1 MPESLEK
8 RRTAAVSLNRLR
20 QTLAVRTRVRSIW
33 TRMTYRS
40 RATPDFLCIG
50 FYKAGTTS
58 LYDYLDLHPNVILS
72 WLKEV
77 NYYTVFYERGDP
89 WYRSH
94 FPTRRALRRANAIT
108 GEMTPSICS
117 MTEALE
123 RVRHD
128 SPRAKLILIVRDPF
142 ERTRS
147 LYAMMQQKGVMKHSF
162 EQALALADSVASG
175 ATLTDPSE
183 IASLEF
189 LERFTVQSLYA
200 DSIQRTIDHSDGHF
214 LVLFLET
221 LFSDGG
227 ESIEK
232 LSSFLSIPY
241 IPTLSVPH
249 SNRGGYRREQVKE
262 SATIESMH
270 RRFDQSNAELNRLLR
285 SPRVITTD
293 PSAWPEWL
301 ADAGDTIEPGSH

>member
-1 MPESLEK
+1 MHKSLEK
-8 RRTAAVSLNRLR
+8 KRTAAVSLNRLR
-20 QTLAVRTRVRSIW
+20 RTLAVRTRVRSIW
-33 TRMTYRS
+33 TRVTYRS

-50 FYKAGTTS
+50 LYKAGTTS
-58 LYDYLDLHPNVILS
+58 LYDYLDLHPNVIPS

-77 NYYTVFYERGDP
+77 NYYTDSYQRGEP

-94 FPTRRALRRANAIT
+94 FPTRRALWRADAIT
-108 GEMTPSICS
+108 GEMTPSICQR
-117 MTEALE
+117 TDALE

-128 SPRAKLILIVRDPF
+128 SPRAKLILLVRNPF

-147 LYAMMQQKGVMKHSF
+147 LYAMWHKGGVMEYSF
-162 EQALALADSVASG
+162 EQALALADSVAGG

-183 IASLEF
+183 IASFEF
-189 LERFTVQSLYA
+189 LEHCTEKSLYA
-200 DSIQRTIDHSDGHF
+200 DPVQKIIDHSDGRF

-227 ESIEK
+227 ESLEK

-241 IPTLSVPH
+241 IPTLNFPH
-249 SNRGGYRREQVKE
+249 SNRGGYRREQVEE

-301 ADAGDTIEPGSH
+301 ADAGDAIEPGSH

>member
-8 RRTAAVSLNRLR
+8 KRTAAVSLNRLR
-20 QTLAVRTRVRSIW
+20 RTLAVRTRVRSIW
-33 TRMTYRS
+33 TRVTYRS

-58 LYDYLDLHPNVILS
+58 LYDYLNLHPNVIPS
-72 WLKEV
+72 WKKEV
-77 NYYTVFYERGDP
+77 HYYIRYYERGEA

-94 FPTRRALRRANAIT
+94 FPTRRALRRADAIT
-108 GEMTPSICS
+108 GEMTPGICQR
-117 MTEALE
+117 TDPLK
-123 RVRHD
+123 RVRQD

-147 LYAMMQQKGVMKHSF
+147 LYEMWHRQGLMEHSF
-162 EQALALADSVASG
+162 EQALALADSVAGG

-183 IASLEF
+183 IASLEG
-189 LERFTVQSLYA
+189 LEACTETSLYA
-200 DSIQRTIDHSDGHF
+200 DHIQRTIDHSDGHF

-221 LFSDGG
+221 VFSDGG
-227 ESIEK
+227 ESLEK

-241 IPTLSVPH
+241 IPTLSFPH
-249 SNRGGYRREQVKE
+249 SNRGGYRREQVEE

-301 ADAGDTIEPGSH
+301 ADAGDAIEPGSH